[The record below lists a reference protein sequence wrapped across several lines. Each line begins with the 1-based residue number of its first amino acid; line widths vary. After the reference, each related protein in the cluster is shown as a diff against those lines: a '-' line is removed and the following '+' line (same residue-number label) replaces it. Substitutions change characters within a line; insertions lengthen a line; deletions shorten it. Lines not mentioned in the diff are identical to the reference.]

1 MAVKK
6 QNILNRFYMISGMM
20 LVFVF
25 AIVFKII
32 QIQWLNGTTY
42 REEVVE
48 NTIKQFKIPAN
59 RGNIYTEDGSL
70 LATSIPKYDIRM
82 DAVTV
87 PDKIFNDGVTKLAQ
101 SLSGM
106 FGKPSWYYEN
116 YLKNARKQQN
126 KYLFIAKN
134 LSYKQYKK
142 IKNFPILK
150 YGTYKGGFIVNQRT
164 VRSHPLGKIGARTIG
179 YDDSRGGAGIEGSF
193 NNYLKGQQ
201 GEHLKQRIAKGQWK
215 PLNDNNEIDPIDGLD
230 VITTIDLNIQ
240 DIAHHALLDQLK
252 KFEAEH
258 GSVVVMDVKTG
269 QIKAISN
276 LARESDGSY
285 YEKRNYAVWE
295 AHEPGSTFKL
305 MSMVAALEDK
315 VIDTSTIID
324 TEKGVISIYDKQIRD
339 AHKGGFGKIT
349 ASRVFEVSSNIGMA
363 KIINDNYK
371 ENPQKFVDDLYKMDV
386 GKKLNIPIKGEGQP
400 KIPDP
405 KNKKEWNGLSL
416 PWMAWGYGVK
426 FTDLQ
431 ILTFYNAVA
440 NNGVMVKP
448 MFVKEI
454 KKQNKLIKK
463 FKTQIINKKICS
475 QTTINKVKVMMENV
489 VKRGTALGIYLPYF
503 KMAGKTGTCQTD
515 YWKDKEKQYI
525 ASFVGYFPADNPKYS
540 CIVVIHKPN
549 KKIGYYGAEVAAPAF
564 QKIAQKIY
572 TATPIKETLTKFN
585 KRQITFIKQHNT
597 LKINKIRQYNKMPNL
612 KKMAGMDAIALLEN
626 LGLEV
631 RCDGI
636 GKVAFQSIKPGDNF
650 KKYKSIYIKLL

>member
-142 IKNFPILK
+142 IKKFPILK

>member
-6 QNILNRFYMISGMM
+6 QNILNRFYMVSGMM

-25 AIVFKII
+25 AIIYKII
-32 QIQWLNGTTY
+32 QTQWLEGTVY
-42 REEVVE
+42 REEAIE
-48 NTIKQFKIPAN
+48 NTIRQFKIPAN
-59 RGNIYTEDGSL
+59 RGNIYSEDGSL

-87 PDKIFNDGVTKLAQ
+87 PSKIFNRDITKLAQ
-101 SLSGM
+101 SLSNM

-116 YLKNARKQQN
+116 YIKNARKEDN
-126 KYLFIAKN
+126 RYLFIAKN
-134 LSYKQYKK
+134 LSYNQYKQ
-142 IKNFPILK
+142 IKKFPILK
-150 YGTYKGGFIVNQRT
+150 YGTYKGGLIINQKT
-164 VRSHPLGKIGARTIG
+164 VRTHPLGKIVARTIG
-179 YDDSRGGAGIEGSF
+179 YDNSRGEAGLEGGF
-193 NNYLKGQQ
+193 NNYLRGQQ
-201 GEHLKQRIAKGQWK
+201 GKHLKQKIAKGQWK
-215 PLNDNNEIDPIDGLD
+215 PLNDNNEIDPVDGLD
-230 VITTIDLNIQ
+230 VITTINLNIQ
-240 DIAHHALLDQLK
+240 DIVHHALLNQLK

-276 LARESDGSY
+276 LARETDGSY

-305 MSMVAALEDK
+305 MSMIAALEDK

-324 TEKGVISIYDKQIRD
+324 TEKGVISIYGKKIRD
-339 AHKGGFGKIT
+339 SHKGGFGKIS
-349 ASRVFEVSSNIGMA
+349 ASRIFEVSSNIGMA
-363 KIINDNYK
+363 KIIYGNYK
-371 ENPQKFVDDLYKMDV
+371 NNPQKFVDDLYKMNV
-386 GKKLNIPIKGEGQP
+386 GYKLGISIKGEGQP
-400 KIPDP
+400 KIPNP

-431 ILTFYNAVA
+431 MLTFYNAVA

-454 KKQNKLIKK
+454 KKQNKLIKR
-463 FKTQIINKKICS
+463 FKTQVINKKICS
-475 QTTINKVKVMMENV
+475 QSTINKVKVLMENV
-489 VKRGTALGIYLPYF
+489 VKRGTASDIYLPYF

-515 YWKDKEKQYI
+515 YWKDGETQYI
-525 ASFVGYFPADNPKYS
+525 ASFIGYFPADNPKYS

-549 KKIGYYGAEVAAPAF
+549 KKLGYYGSEVAAPVF
-564 QKIAQKIY
+564 QKIAKKIY
-572 TATPIKETLTKFN
+572 AATPIKETLTEFN
-585 KRQITFIKQHNT
+585 KQQFT
-597 LKINKIRQYNKMPNL
+597 LINQPKKFEINKIKRYDKMPNL

-631 RCDGI
+631 NFEGI
-636 GKVAFQSIKPGDNF
+636 GKVVFQSIKPGENF